1 MPDSGLWLAHLT
13 VLLRAARQVRNAS
26 LGLLYRFRPVLR
38 GYPDGA
44 DVDIV
49 SCAITVNK
57 DVVPMPM
64 FAMPSVRNLSLLNVN
79 PDKIGK
85 I

>member
-13 VLLRAARQVRNAS
+13 VLLRAARQVRDAS
-26 LGLLYRFRPVLR
+26 LGLLHRFRPVLR
-38 GYPDGA
+38 EYPDGA
-44 DVDIV
+44 DVDNV

-57 DVVPMPM
+57 DVVPMMPM
-64 FAMPSVRNLSLLNVN
+64 FAIPSVRNLSLLN